1 MNNMIKIAA
10 IGVSHWHSIFDSA
23 YLSRLSNFDDVS
35 LIAIQDNSQ
44 EILDNRRLQLGSEIQ
59 TFTDY
64 TDMLDTISPDLVIA
78 LGSHDDMAATANFLV
93 QHNLPFLMEKPMSFS
108 AKELKPLVSK
118 VADAD
123 AFATVPLHSRFTK
136 FVSLAKELSITKKY
150 GKLTHFYSRLNRPTS
165 ARYPRWGTDWMLDPK
180 RSNGGCL
187 RNLGNHGLDV
197 FCYLTG
203 SGDKVEVTGANFS
216 WGTLNEKVEDY
227 ASVMVKNDLGVI
239 GTIETGNC
247 YPGDGTDG
255 EWKAGFEN
263 ALLLEKENRLLLI
276 TSEGTT
282 EIDTG
287 VKDPVLPMLS
297 DVFKNL
303 RSGTNPTVTVE
314 DCYHAVRLID
324 LAYIHAGNPYGTA
337 SI

>member
-1 MNNMIKIAA
+1 MDNMIKIAA

-23 YLSRLSNFDDVS
+23 YLSRLSSFQDVS
-35 LIAIQDNSQ
+35 LVAIQDDSQ
-44 EILDNRRLQLGSEIQ
+44 EILDNRRLQLGNEIQ

-64 TDMLDTISPDLVIA
+64 VDMVDRVSPDLVIA
-78 LGSHDDMAATANFLV
+78 LGSHDVMAATANFLIER
-93 QHNLPFLMEKPMSFS
+93 NIPFLMEKPMSFS
-108 AKELKPLVSK
+108 ANELKPLVSK
-118 VADAD
+118 VKAVD

-136 FVSLAKELSITKKY
+136 FVSLAKELSTSKKY
-150 GKLTHFYSRLNRPTS
+150 GDLTHFYSRLNRPTA
-165 ARYPRWGTDWMLDPK
+165 ARYPRWGAGWMLDPK
-180 RSNGGCL
+180 KSNGGCL

-203 SGDKVEVTGANFS
+203 SADKVQVTGAQIS
-216 WGTLNEKVEDY
+216 WETLNEKIEDY
-227 ASVMVKNDLGVI
+227 ASVMVKNETGVI

-255 EWKAGFEN
+255 EWKAGFER
-263 ALLLEKENRLLLI
+263 ALLVEKENRLRLI
-276 TSEGTT
+276 TSTGITD
-282 EIDTG
+282 IDIG
-287 VKDPVLPMLS
+287 VEDPVLSMLS

-303 RSGTNPTVTVE
+303 RSGAKPSVTVE